1 MASIYNTNR
10 FLIMKERYVALM
22 FPEYQEF
29 MEKPW
34 FEKEAYYCV
43 DKDIYFIPETRYVDD
58 N

>member
-1 MASIYNTNR
+1 
-10 FLIMKERYVALM
+10 MKERYVALT